1 MQHAVVNEDPN
12 AKLIRELREEL
23 DLLRAQASGQGG
35 GGTAED
41 AAALEEM
48 RLKLT
53 ETEGLLQE
61 MTQTWEDKLKVAK
74 VLFYL

>member
-1 MQHAVVNEDPN
+1 
-12 AKLIRELREEL
+12 
-23 DLLRAQASGQGG
+23 
-35 GGTAED
+35 
-41 AAALEEM
+41 M